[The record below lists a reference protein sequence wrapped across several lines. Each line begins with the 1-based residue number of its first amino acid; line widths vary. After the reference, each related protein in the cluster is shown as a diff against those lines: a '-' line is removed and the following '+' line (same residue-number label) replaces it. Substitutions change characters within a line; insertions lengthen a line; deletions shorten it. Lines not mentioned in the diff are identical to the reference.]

1 MREVTRNEILKIF
14 SISLIFVCSS
24 FSGCLSSEIEQRIE
38 PESIETEP
46 ESLLNPMNRETL
58 FLPYSSKIA
67 EPQQIDYFS
76 SMVEKNRENSK
87 HNYSIPKRGGN
98 WTLYFV
104 CSDGSRIT
112 YESNNSGEFYC
123 QSTNE
128 TLKGEKFTTSWIAY
142 RHREIIKDF
151 ALVSAISY
159 FMTGDENESKIA
171 VDILLQYSQIYPSL
185 PITDKRNHSGDEGG
199 KLTTQSLDE
208 AILLIDFAWVYHL
221 VKPVMNSSEKL
232 AVENNLL
239 VAGLEVLDSPG
250 NLEKNAL
257 SNWYTYHNS
266 AKGIIAAATGNI
278 SLLNESLFSSG
289 GLLFQIQ
296 NGFDLD
302 GFWHEGSLAYH
313 NYTLNA
319 MALHLDSSHYLGVDL
334 YDYNW
339 ENRVGNLMH
348 ISTPFS
354 AHLQLMK
361 PTGEFPKLN
370 DDING
375 LDIGDVREL
384 LEYSNLHWNNSI
396 FDFYLDL
403 ARSKNIVPSLRS
415 MIWMSSISDS
425 STNPELNEWTPESKD
440 FNDFGVSIIRK
451 NGVFVLVDYGP
462 HGGWHGHRDKLN
474 IEVSTILGDLISDPG
489 TVPYSLDSSREWYRS
504 TYAHSTMLIGDSEQ
518 VEASGYI
525 LTSEHNS
532 DFSMLVVGY
541 NDSRFNAF
549 VYRGIVVVP
558 LNDSGL
564 IIFDF
569 IHVELGKSTN
579 ISRIFHFSDI
589 FPESSGFSNSSTP
602 PIPDV
607 IDKYTDLKSK
617 NIIHETFHQ
626 FDYNLGNNIY
636 SSLWIG
642 DGDELFTGF
651 SESSD
656 LMVLQRSGVVDSSHT
671 FLTFHH
677 IGNVDTTF
685 ESQSIQFNRTAH
697 TVIFPIGEKMH
708 QFTWNGSKL
717 EHSI

>member
-1 MREVTRNEILKIF
+1 MLNEVVRIV

-24 FSGCLSSEIEQRIE
+24 FSGCLSSEIEQQFE
-38 PESIETEP
+38 LESIETEP
-46 ESLLNPMNRETL
+46 ESILNPMNRETL
-58 FLPYSSKIA
+58 FFPDSPKIT
-67 EPQQIDYFS
+67 EPQQINYFS
-76 SMVEKNRENSK
+76 SMIEKNHENSEQ
-87 HNYSIPKRGGN
+87 NYSIPKRGGN

-128 TLKGEKFTTSWIAY
+128 TLKGEKFTSSWFAY

-151 ALVSAISY
+151 ALVSALSY

-185 PITDKRNHSGDEGG
+185 PITDKRNNSGDEGG
-199 KLTTQSLDE
+199 KLTTQSIDE

-221 VKPVMNSSEKL
+221 VKPVLNSSEKL
-232 AVENNLL
+232 NVENNLL
-239 VAGLEVLDSPG
+239 MAGLEVLDSPG

-313 NYTLNA
+313 NYTLTA

-334 YDYNW
+334 YDYEW
-339 ENRVGNLMH
+339 ENSVGNLMH
-348 ISTPFS
+348 ISTPFT
-354 AHLQLMK
+354 AHIQLIK

-370 DDING
+370 DDMNG

-384 LEYSNLHWNNSI
+384 LEYSNLHWNNII

-403 ARSKNIVPSLRS
+403 ARTKNIAPSLRS
-415 MIWMSSISDS
+415 MIWMSSISNL
-425 STNPELNEWTPESKD
+425 STNSELSEWTPESKD
-440 FNDFGVSIIRK
+440 FNEFGVSIIRK
-451 NGVFVLVDYGP
+451 NGVFILLDYGP

-474 IEVSTILGDLISDPG
+474 IEISTTLGDLITDPG
-489 TVPYSLDSSREWYRS
+489 TVPYSLDSSRDWYRS
-504 TYAHSTMLIGDSEQ
+504 TYAHSTVLLGDLEQ
-518 VEASGYI
+518 VETSGYI
-525 LTSEHNS
+525 LISEHNS
-532 DFSMLVVGY
+532 DFSMVVVGY

-549 VYRGIVVVP
+549 VYRGIVV
-558 LNDSGL
+558 LSLDDSGI

-589 FPESSGFSNSSTP
+589 SPESSGFSDSSSP
-602 PIPDV
+602 PVPDV
-607 IDKYTDLKSK
+607 IDKYIDLRSR
-617 NIIHETFHQ
+617 NISNENFHE
-626 FDYNLGNNIY
+626 FDYNLGSNTY
-636 SSLWIG
+636 SSLWIN

-656 LMVLQRSGVVDSSHT
+656 LMVLQRSEVVNSSHT
-671 FLTFHH
+671 FLTFHY
-677 IGNVDTTF
+677 IGNDDTIF
-685 ESQSIQFNRTAH
+685 DSQSIFFNQTAH
-697 TVIFPIGEKMH
+697 RVIFSVGEKTH
-708 QFTWNGSKL
+708 QFMWNGSKL

>member
-1 MREVTRNEILKIF
+1 MRELMRNEVFRIV

-24 FSGCLSSEIEQRIE
+24 FSGCLSSEIEQQVE
-38 PESIETEP
+38 PESIEKEP
-46 ESLLNPMNRETL
+46 ESILNPMNRETL
-58 FLPYSSKIA
+58 FLPDSSKIT
-67 EPQQIDYFS
+67 EPQQINYFS
-76 SMVEKNRENSK
+76 SMMEKNHENFEK
-87 HNYSIPKRGGN
+87 NYSIPKRGGN

-128 TLKGEKFTTSWIAY
+128 TLKGEKFTSSWFAY

-151 ALVSAISY
+151 ALVSAMSY

-208 AILLIDFAWVYHL
+208 AILLIDFAWIYHL
-221 VKPVMNSSEKL
+221 VKPILNSSEKL
-232 AVENNLL
+232 DVENNLL
-239 VAGLEVLDSPG
+239 MAGLEVLDSPG
-250 NLEKNAL
+250 NLKKNAL

-266 AKGIIAAATGNI
+266 AKGVIAAATDNI

-313 NYTLNA
+313 NYTLTA

-334 YDYNW
+334 YDYEW
-339 ENRVGNLMH
+339 ENSVGNLMH

-354 AHLQLMK
+354 AHIHLMK

-370 DDING
+370 DDMNG

-384 LEYSNLHWNNSI
+384 LEYSNLHWNDII
-396 FDFYLDL
+396 FDFHLDL
-403 ARSKNIVPSLRS
+403 ARTKNIAPSLRS
-415 MIWMSSISDS
+415 MIWMSSISNLSTS
-425 STNPELNEWTPESKD
+425 SELSEWTPESKD
-440 FNDFGVSIIRK
+440 LNEFGVSIIRK
-451 NGVFVLVDYGP
+451 NGVYILVDYGP

-474 IEVSTILGDLISDPG
+474 IEVSTTLGDLITDPG
-489 TVPYSLDSSREWYRS
+489 TVSYSLDSSRDWYRS
-504 TYAHSTMLIGDSEQ
+504 TYAHSTVLLGDLEQ
-518 VEASGYI
+518 VETSGYI
-525 LTSEHNS
+525 LISEHNS
-532 DFSMLVVGY
+532 DFSMVVVGY
-541 NDSRFNAF
+541 NDSRFNAC
-549 VYRGIVVVP
+549 VYRGIVV
-558 LNDSGL
+558 LSLDDSGL

-569 IHVELGKSTN
+569 IHVELGTSTN
-579 ISRIFHFSDI
+579 ISRIFHFSNI
-589 FPESSGFSNSSTP
+589 SPEISGFSNSSAP
-602 PIPDV
+602 PVPDV
-607 IDKYTDLKSK
+607 IDKYTDLKSR
-617 NIIHETFHQ
+617 NISNENFHQ
-626 FDYNLGNNIY
+626 FDYNLGSNTY
-636 SSLWIG
+636 SSLWIN

-656 LMVLQRSGVVDSSHT
+656 LMILQRSEVVNSSYT

-677 IGNVDTTF
+677 IGNDDTKF
-685 ESQSIQFNRTAH
+685 DSQSILFNQTAH
-697 TVIFPIGEKMH
+697 KVIFSVGEKTH
-708 QFTWNGSKL
+708 QFMWNGSKL

>member
-1 MREVTRNEILKIF
+1 MRGVMRNEVFKIF

-24 FSGCLSSEIEQRIE
+24 FSGCLSSENEHQIDS
-38 PESIETEP
+38 ESIETET
-46 ESLLNPMNRETL
+46 EKILNPMNRETL
-58 FLPYSSKIA
+58 FLPDSLRIN

-76 SMVEKNRENSK
+76 SMVEKNHKNSDQ
-87 HNYSIPKRGGN
+87 NYSIPKTGGN

-104 CSDGSRIT
+104 CSDGSRII
-112 YESNNSGEFYC
+112 YESNHSSEFYC

-128 TLKGEKFTTSWIAY
+128 TLKGEKYTSSWTAY
-142 RHREIIKDF
+142 RHREIITDF

-159 FMTGDENESKIA
+159 FMTGEENESKIA
-171 VDILLQYSQIYPSL
+171 VDILLQYSQLYPSL

-208 AILLIDFAWVYHL
+208 AILLIDFAWIYHL

-232 AVENNLL
+232 DVENNLL
-239 VAGLEVLDSPG
+239 MAGLEVLDSPG

-266 AKGIIAAATGNI
+266 ARGIIAAATGNI

-313 NYTLNA
+313 NYTLTA

-334 YDYNW
+334 YDYEW
-339 ENRVGNLMH
+339 ENSVGNLMH
-348 ISTPFS
+348 ISTPFF

-361 PTGEFPKLN
+361 PNGKFPKLN
-370 DDING
+370 DDMNG
-375 LDIGDVREL
+375 LDIGDVRDL
-384 LEYSNLHWNNSI
+384 LEYSNLRWNNII
-396 FDFYLDL
+396 FDFHLDL
-403 ARSKNIVPSLRS
+403 ARSKNLTPSLRS
-415 MIWMSSISDS
+415 MIWMSSISDL
-425 STNPELNEWTPESKD
+425 STNAELSEWTPESKD
-440 FNDFGVSIIRK
+440 FNEFGVSIIRK
-451 NGVFVLVDYGP
+451 NGVFILVDYGP

-474 IEVSTILGDLISDPG
+474 IEVSSTLGDLITDPG
-489 TVPYSLDSSREWYRS
+489 TVSYSLDSSREWYRS
-504 TYAHSTMLIGDSEQ
+504 TYAHSTVLIDDSEQ

-541 NDSRFNAF
+541 NDSRFNAY

-558 LNDSGL
+558 LDESGL
-564 IIFDF
+564 VIFDL
-569 IHVELGKSTN
+569 IHVEMGTNTN

-589 FPESSGFSNSSTP
+589 FPESSGFSNSSAP

-607 IDKYTDLKSK
+607 IDKYTDLRSK
-617 NIIHETFHQ
+617 DIVPDTFHQ
-626 FDYNLGNNIY
+626 FDYNLGSNTY
-636 SSLWIG
+636 SSLWIN

-656 LMVLQRSGVVDSSHT
+656 LMVLQRSEVANLSHT

-677 IGNVDTTF
+677 IGNDETTF
-685 ESQSIQFNRTAH
+685 ESQSIQFNQTAH
-697 TVIFPIGEKMH
+697 TVIFPIGEKTH
-708 QFTWNGSKL
+708 QFMWNGSKL